1 MNDNERE
8 QQGVNS
14 RNGEGRRE
22 LLKNLGI
29 FSLGVIGVSSLKSC
43 VNTAQA
49 QQTPPPPPLDPNN
62 PLTKLFSPEAAKGL
76 TPTLQSL
83 AVKDLQALAGAA
95 VRSPSAAIERL
106 TADDLRAL
114 SRVTVASVANL
125 GSEFRVEIIRGRSKQ
140 RPTGPSSIGIKCS
153 DSFCCCCCCCCCA
166 VAQAA

>member
-43 VNTAQA
+43 VSTAQA
-49 QQTPPPPPLDPNN
+49 QQTPPLDPNK

-76 TPTLQSL
+76 TPTLQNL
-83 AVKDLQALAGAA
+83 FVRDLQALAGAA

-125 GSEFRVEIIRGRSKQ
+125 DSEFRVQIIIGRKQ
-140 RPTGPSSIGIKCS
+140 RPTGPTFVKITCND

-166 VAQAA
+166 VAQTA